1 MKKISKQ
8 QGIGDALQIYKTCVK
23 GYPSKSKRD
32 ELAAYEDKV
41 DFSSI
46 EYNKYMPNEFE
57 KIAPPSITASET
69 EVMKSVYE
77 YRFVHKRCGGF
88 YDKILANANNIC
100 PFCGEGR
107 PMNLDHFLPKV
118 EYPFLVVTPEN
129 LVPSCRDCNM
139 DKNDMKPT
147 CNEEVPLHPYYDDIS
162 LIWLETKIDYS
173 HKDILIFDF
182 YNSLNIV
189 TEPMLFKR
197 IDVHMKIHGLKA
209 SFESHAISEINS
221 KKRNHLRFIKNTGDS
236 LRTEL
241 QGERDSYKADLQ
253 EFMSSASELSRS
265 PCNSEA
271 EDINSWRSALYRE
284 LLRNI
289 DKYTDWLQRLS
300 CNT

>member
-1 MKKISKQ
+1 MKKISKP

-77 YRFVHKRCGGF
+77 YRFVHKRCGGV

-241 QGERDSYKADLQ
+241 QGERDS
-253 EFMSSASELSRS
+253 
-265 PCNSEA
+265 SEA